1 MKVLITGANGFLSG
15 HLIKELVDCGYSVR
29 AMMRSGAKAPA
40 ITGLNVEVF
49 YGNITNKS
57 DIEKAVSGCD
67 VVIHAA
73 ADTSQ
78 SHLTIEDYYPA
89 NVDATVNIVNSMF
102 TNKCKRLIFVSSANT
117 IGFGTLLKPGNES
130 TPISQLFLKSGYAKS
145 KLIAQ
150 NLVLDAIKN
159 KIIDGV
165 IVNPTFMIGPMDYNP
180 HSGRIFKMILNKR
193 IAFYPPGGKN
203 FVDVRIAAKGIV
215 NAITKGKSG
224 ECYLISGENISF
236 RDFFHMT
243 RKISKQKTKLIA
255 VPGLLLK
262 IFGVIG
268 SGLRSLGVKTELNYT
283 NANIL
288 CINNYYENKK
298 AIDFLELYCTKINNT
313 ISDYLNWLGNK
324 MISN

>member
-15 HLIKELVDCGYSVR
+15 HIIKELLNCGYSVR
-29 AMMRSGAKAPA
+29 AMMRLGVKAPA

-57 DIEKAVSGCD
+57 DVEKAVCGCD

-78 SHLTIEDYYPA
+78 SHRAFQDYYPV
-89 NVDATVNIVNSMF
+89 NVEATVNVVNSMYS
-102 TNKCKRLIFVSSANT
+102 NNCKKLIFVSSANT
-117 IGFGTLLKPGNES
+117 MGFGTLLNPGNEA

-150 NLVLDAIKN
+150 NLVLEAMKN
-159 KIIDGV
+159 NIIDGV
-165 IVNPTFMIGPMDYNP
+165 IVNPTFIIGPIDYNP

-203 FVDVRIAAKGIV
+203 FVDVREAAKGIV

-236 RDFFHMT
+236 YDFFLKT
-243 RKISKQKTKLIA
+243 SKLSKQNTKLIA

-262 IFGVIG
+262 ILGLIG
-268 SGLRSLGVKTELNYT
+268 SGLRYLGINAELNYT

-288 CINNYYENKK
+288 CVNNYYENKK
-298 AIDFLELYCTKINNT
+298 AVDFLDLSYLDINNT
-313 ISDYLNWLGNK
+313 INDYLNWLK
-324 MISN
+324 K